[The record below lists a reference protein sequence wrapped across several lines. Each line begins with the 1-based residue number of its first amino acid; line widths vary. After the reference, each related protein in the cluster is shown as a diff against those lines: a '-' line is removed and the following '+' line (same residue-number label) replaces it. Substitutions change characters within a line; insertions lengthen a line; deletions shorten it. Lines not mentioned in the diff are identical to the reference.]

1 MLFFDGRCPKVPNSA
16 EQPGD
21 GPSTP
26 FSPGPTPPQPYKT
39 QAFSSEP
46 GPNAVV
52 PHADRPTFPMV
63 GDGLDKWCAQAEL
76 PSSIA
81 ICSDPELRALVIERQ
96 HAFDEARSRL
106 SRDKRKALLVDQ
118 NGWVRSYPRICGL
131 ADAPPSLPL
140 APTIKDCMAQA
151 GRARI
156 AYLKAYGGT
165 SPADTET
172 GPARVAENSPP
183 AQPETVSKKFRCRDP
198 NTNFVYE
205 RSEPCA
211 RGDVTLSGPPSISNE
226 QAAQS
231 REPEQPTQNW
241 QDWDASSGSSPAPN
255 SLLAQ
260 WGRLNQQLD
269 YVREHP
275 PDAGYGGGGR
285 CTYDPVVPRS
295 QADAEWCR
303 TKDQLEASLASLENR
318 LKEQNWCRFQ
328 ARTTWFPC
336 NQVVNETEALAQ
348 FSEQDREFYAQQFIR
363 AETVTVREMPGAP
376 LSTVVKFS
384 GGLLDPCRD
393 PKVEG
398 INCALTVRQRMDL
411 LSQIVNYYNSLIPH
425 YTLH

>member
-1 MLFFDGRCPKVPNSA
+1 MDRSGFDTAFTGLRGIVEILEQLALEPPIQSSEIVDNVPTAPPAEKKSNELGAPIEQPRPLASRRSISGIVAATLATLIAVVGVAIIVSIPKVPNSA

-52 PHADRPTFPMV
+52 SHADRPTFPMV

-96 HAFDEARSRL
+96 HAFDQARSRL
-106 SRDKRKALLVDQ
+106 SRDRRKALLADQ
-118 NGWVRSYPRICGL
+118 NSWVRSYPRICGL

-165 SPADTET
+165 SPASTET
-172 GPARVAENSPP
+172 GPARIAENSPP
-183 AQPETVSKKFRCRDP
+183 VQPETVSKQFRCRDP

-241 QDWDASSGSSPAPN
+241 QDWDGSSGQTLTFGTRS
-255 SLLAQ
+255 
-260 WGRLNQQLD
+260 
-269 YVREHP
+269 
-275 PDAGYGGGGR
+275 GGR
-285 CTYDPVVPRS
+285 FRVDFCRS
-295 QADAEWCR
+295 RSAWLSRPLRRIR
-303 TKDQLEASLASLENR
+303 TFALNEA
-318 LKEQNWCRFQ
+318 
-328 ARTTWFPC
+328 TT
-336 NQVVNETEALAQ
+336 T
-348 FSEQDREFYAQQFIR
+348 
-363 AETVTVREMPGAP
+363 
-376 LSTVVKFS
+376 
-384 GGLLDPCRD
+384 
-393 PKVEG
+393 
-398 INCALTVRQRMDL
+398 
-411 LSQIVNYYNSLIPH
+411 
-425 YTLH
+425 